1 MMSSAI
7 LPSEPVTR
15 ARKLIG
21 FRQPVARDMP
31 GGDGHAEAEFLAQ
44 RLLDLKTL
52 VAERS
57 QRAGGAGE
65 LADQDARLQLREPLG
80 MTVEHRKPDR
90 GLVAER
96 HRQRLLQMGAARHRR
111 VAIALREIGK
121 DAAQRGDIVFD
132 DLKAGADLQDHGG
145 IHDVLRGRA
154 PMHIAAG
161 VAALFHHLV
170 HQRQDRIADDIG
182 LLAQQIEIQR
192 RDVGPL
198 RDLVRGL
205 RRNHAAA
212 RLGLRQRDL
221 DLGVAGDQAEI
232 RKHLAHGRRAE
243 GVAEQDGI
251 EDGGRGR
258 EGGHGFS

>member
-7 LPSEPVTR
+7 LPSEPVTSGQKIDR
-15 ARKLIG
+15 

-31 GGDGHAEAEFLAQ
+31 GGDGNAEAEFLAQ
-44 RLLDLKTL
+44 RLLNLKTL

-57 QRAGGAGE
+57 QRAGGARE
-65 LADQDARLQLREPLG
+65 LADEHARLQLGEPLG

-121 DAAQRGDIVFD
+121 DAAQRGNIGFD

-154 PMHIAAG
+154 PMHIASG

-182 LLAQQIEIQR
+182 LLAKQVEIQR

-198 RDLVRGL
+198 GDLVGRL
-205 RRNHAAA
+205 RRDHAAA

-232 RKHLAHGRRAE
+232 RKHLAHGRRPE